1 MFYSQIVLSKKGPL
15 GSCWLAAHHEK
26 RLSRPQIFA
35 FDISQTVHDI
45 AHPVV
50 PLALRLSGHLL
61 LGVVR
66 IYSRKVNYL
75 VEDAHDASVK
85 IDTAFTVAPIPHQP
99 LKLLAGRGGS
109 RNSGGAAGG
118 AGGGPADRMDMAHFG
133 DLHHHAAAFAAGGGF
148 EIPTDL
154 IPELEAWDEA
164 STDEEGDEDDHH
176 NMGNRENSPR
186 EGPSPR
192 KRRRTDQSDALDD
205 SLENVTRDTTT
216 VDDESMLRRS
226 STAGAA
232 GGGNNN
238 NNMRS
243 HLTTS
248 AEMED
253 WGAFDP
259 EDEDD
264 EEDDESEMDGKRRSK
279 DSIVPEIETTRA
291 ADVSGSPDQLVRR
304 GVWSFRRLLI

>member
-15 GSCWLAAHHEK
+15 GKVWLAAHDNHQK

-99 LKLLAGRGGS
+99 LKLSGRGRAS
-109 RNSGGAAGG
+109 AGGGGGG
-118 AGGGPADRMDMAHFG
+118 AGTDRMDMAHFG
-133 DLHHHAAAFAAGGGF
+133 DLHHHGAFAAGGGF

-164 STDEEGDEDDHH
+164 STDDEEGNDHD
-176 NMGNRENSPR
+176 NLKGRDVSPD
-186 EGPSPR
+186 GPSAR
-192 KRRRTDQSDALDD
+192 KRRRTDDSALDD

-216 VDDESMLRRS
+216 IDEESMRRS
-226 STAGAA
+226 STAAA
-232 GGGNNN
+232 GAGANSM
-238 NNMRS
+238 MRS
-243 HLTTS
+243 QLTTS

-259 EDEDD
+259 EDED
-264 EEDDESEMDGKRRSK
+264 EDDEFNDDGKRRGK

-291 ADVSGSPDQLVRR
+291 ADVSGSPDQLVRCPSCYP
-304 GVWSFRRLLI
+304 VE